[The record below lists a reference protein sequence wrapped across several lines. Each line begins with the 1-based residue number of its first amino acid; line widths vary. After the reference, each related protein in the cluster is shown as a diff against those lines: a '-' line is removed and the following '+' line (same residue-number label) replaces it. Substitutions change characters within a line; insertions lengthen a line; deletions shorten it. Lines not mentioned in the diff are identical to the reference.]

1 MKGQRT
7 YIFRQADPDGGAAIA
22 QNGNTTLRLEKYGS
36 EKLSAQNILNLRAN
50 KNLNL
55 GGGRRLDIDFDVFN
69 ALNAA
74 TPTGAKFES
83 GPSFGFVTGVIPARI
98 ARLGLRFRF

>member
-1 MKGQRT
+1 
-7 YIFRQADPDGGAAIA
+7 
-22 QNGNTTLRLEKYGS
+22 
-36 EKLSAQNILNLRAN
+36 NLRAS
-50 KNLNL
+50 KDLAL
-55 GGGRRLDIDFDVFN
+55 GGGRRIDIDFDVFN

-74 TPTGAKFES
+74 TPTGAQFQS